1 MNLSISINGSRFES
15 DVEPHLLLVEL
26 IRDSA
31 KLTGTKVGCDT
42 GNCGSCVVLVDGV
55 SVKSCSKLALQ
66 VNGSSI
72 VTIEGV
78 AQDGKLSVL
87 QEAFQ
92 EMHGLQCGFCTPGM
106 VMSVMDLLNSNASP
120 TETEIRE
127 ALYGNVC
134 RCTGYQN
141 VVSAVQHAIQIIKK
155 LAING

>member
-1 MNLSISINGSRFES
+1 
-15 DVEPHLLLVEL
+15 LLVEL

-141 VVSAVQHAIQIIKK
+141 VVSAVQHAIQIINKS
-155 LAING
+155 AING